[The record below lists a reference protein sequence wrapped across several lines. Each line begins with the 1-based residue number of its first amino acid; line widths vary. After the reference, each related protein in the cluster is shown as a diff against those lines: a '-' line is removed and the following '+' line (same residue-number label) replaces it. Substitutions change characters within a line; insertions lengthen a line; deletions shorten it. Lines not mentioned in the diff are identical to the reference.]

1 MRLPIRRMLLA
12 RKGTGAIMHPGVKRQ
27 ASLPLFAIRPMWAVA
42 FAWRQP
48 GLHSR
53 LIESFITGHLAGE
66 KIEVKLK

>member
-1 MRLPIRRMLLA
+1 
-12 RKGTGAIMHPGVKRQ
+12 MHPVVERQ

-53 LIESFITGHLAGE
+53 LIESFIAGHLAGE